1 LNDFEVTYC
10 DEEAIYI
17 GKCKEALWATRQ
29 AKANWFQPQGGA
41 SSSNK
46 GKGEDNPPKIAS
58 KELDENVVN
67 SDDSISLDSEED
79 GEGSLRRVRMRYPE
93 WKELQHMKDK
103 VELVVGLDFREPFQF
118 KETLKLTAVQNSFDF
133 KYTHNEKKQV
143 PVFCKKNYGWR
154 VHASWTLD
162 NKYFQ
167 IKTLFDVYNCVSH
180 YYNKRAT
187 IK

>member
-1 LNDFEVTYC
+1 MERITTHV
-10 DEEAIYI
+10 
-17 GKCKEALWATRQ
+17 
-29 AKANWFQPQGGA
+29 
-41 SSSNK
+41 
-46 GKGEDNPPKIAS
+46 
-58 KELDENVVN
+58 
-67 SDDSISLDSEED
+67 
-79 GEGSLRRVRMRYPE
+79 
-93 WKELQHMKDK
+93 KDK